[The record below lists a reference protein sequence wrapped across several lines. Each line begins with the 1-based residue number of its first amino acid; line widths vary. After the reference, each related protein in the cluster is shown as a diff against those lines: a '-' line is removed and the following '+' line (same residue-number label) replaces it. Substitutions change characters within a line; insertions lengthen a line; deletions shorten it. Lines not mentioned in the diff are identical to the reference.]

1 MARTVCRYGNRY
13 STSRSRTDGHSTR
26 TGARRNGSRNRRS
39 LGATVVIGHAFTKDE
54 YEDVHDD
61 LDLEARVDD
70 IDPDEVA
77 ARHAPVPE
85 LAERFE
91 EAGVDYEIKGAL
103 GEVSSK
109 VVDMAIDVDADR
121 MVVGG
126 RRRSPAEKAVLGSVS
141 QEIILQ
147 APARSPTSAIST

>member
-1 MARTVCRYGNRY
+1 MAIDTILLAVGPMDTVRAEELAD
-13 STSRSRTDGHSTR
+13 TVLELAEPLD
-26 TGARRNGSRNRRS
+26 AK
-39 LGATVVIGHAFTKDE
+39 VVIGHAFTEDE
-54 YEDVHDD
+54 YEDVHAD
-61 LDLEARVDD
+61 LGFDARVDD
-70 IDPDEVA
+70 VDPDEVA
-77 ARHAPVPE
+77 AKRAPVGD
-85 LAERFE
+85 LE
-91 EAGVDYEIKGAL
+91 EIFTDAGVDYEVRGAL

-147 APARSPTSAIST
+147 APCPVTYFRDLDVME

>member
-1 MARTVCRYGNRY
+1 MAIDTVLLAVGPMDTVRAPELAE
-13 STSRSRTDGHSTR
+13 TVLEIADP
-26 TGARRNGSRNRRS
+26 

-77 ARHAPVPE
+77 ARRAPVPE

-91 EAGVDYEIKGAL
+91 EAGVDYKIKGAL

-147 APARSPTSAIST
+147 APCPVTYFRDLDVME

>member
-1 MARTVCRYGNRY
+1 MAIDTVLLAVGPMDTVRAPELAE
-13 STSRSRTDGHSTR
+13 TVLEIADP
-26 TGARRNGSRNRRS
+26 

-77 ARHAPVPE
+77 ARRAPVPE

-91 EAGVDYEIKGAL
+91 GRPASTTK
-103 GEVSSK
+103 SK
-109 VVDMAIDVDADR
+109 VHSARSVPRSSIWRSTSMQIEWSSAVGDVHPPKR
-121 MVVGG
+121 PFSVPSP
-126 RRRSPAEKAVLGSVS
+126 RRSSCRP
-141 QEIILQ
+141 
-147 APARSPTSAIST
+147 PARSPTSAIST

>member
-1 MARTVCRYGNRY
+1 MAIDTVLLAVGPMDTVRAPELAE
-13 STSRSRTDGHSTR
+13 TVLEIADP
-26 TGARRNGSRNRRS
+26 
-39 LGATVVIGHAFTKDE
+39 LGAKVVIGHAFTEDE

-61 LDLEARVDD
+61 LGFTARAADV
-70 IDPDEVA
+70 DPDEVA
-77 ARHAPVPE
+77 ARRSPVPE

-91 EAGVDYEIKGAL
+91 EAGVEYEIKGAL
-103 GEVSSK
+103 GEVGDE
-109 VVDMAIDVDADR
+109 VVDMAIDVNADR

-147 APARSPTSAIST
+147 APCPVTYFRDLDVME